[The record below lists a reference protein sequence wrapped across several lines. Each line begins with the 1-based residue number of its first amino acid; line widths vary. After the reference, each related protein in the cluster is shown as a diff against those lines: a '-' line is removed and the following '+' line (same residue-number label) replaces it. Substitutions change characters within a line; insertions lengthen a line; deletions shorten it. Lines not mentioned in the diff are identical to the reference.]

1 MLPQIA
7 SQHGSEYYRQIFVVK
22 ASVSSVQC
30 PVFSVQPDV
39 AGNMIS
45 CPHCTLGN
53 QGILA
58 HKVYLF

>member
-7 SQHGSEYYRQIFVVK
+7 SLHGSEYYRQIFVVK
-22 ASVSSVQC
+22 ASVSSVQ
-30 PVFSVQPDV
+30 PDV

-45 CPHCTLGN
+45 CPHSTMGN

-58 HKVYLF
+58 HTVYFE